1 MEPTPQQRVLRDQDL
16 LGALVAFVT
25 TLSGRCR
32 LRAVC
37 RTIHETL
44 RAPEHWRSLNLG
56 YMATEDSWRVLW
68 LLARG
73 VAEPGLFSCE
83 SVESLA
89 LTLQLPAQAPDSLP
103 DFCRALSLFPRLVEL
118 DLTGSRVRIGML
130 HSAFKSCGHSL
141 RRLDLTQVAF
151 LVGHSSNYFIGEAF
165 SPNGAAPDLF
175 EPLAAL
181 QVLVARD
188 AERRLDTSRD
198 PHTQPVGRGMLWAA
212 QRCCPALEEMVL
224 GWSSE
229 FGPRAS
235 PQAATEF
242 SGLIPWATQHT
253 VEAEGSLSRLRVAV
267 FAGHVV
273 LSPGSLLS
281 LCAGAP
287 PLETLDI
294 SNCQSLPDALLA
306 NCLPHVAGTL
316 RSLNV
321 RATKFGDGAA
331 AALAGAGAN
340 LARLNASCTDV
351 SGHGL
356 ALLSDASDRLHY
368 LDLCYAAK
376 LASADVLGCTRR
388 HGGRLTMLGV
398 GGLTDLS
405 SARLREMLEDSS
417 ASMLFLG
424 CGGCDA
430 LDGAE
435 ALALL
440 AALCPELRSLN
451 LHKVTGCTLAALR
464 TLLSSCPHLRS
475 LDCNEVKFDGE
486 EWSDLS
492 LASELVDQLGTKDAW
507 MALARPYPTYETFYV
522 PSVVRTEHPIVEAT
536 AATHVREGLDFDS
549 SHSCTLCAVNK

>member
-1 MEPTPQQRVLRDQDL
+1 MEPTPQQRVLRDPDL

-37 RTIHETL
+37 GTIHETL

-56 YMATEDSWRVLW
+56 HMATEDRWRVLW

-73 VAEPGLFSCE
+73 VAEHDAGLFSCE

-103 DFCRALSLFPRLVEL
+103 DFCRALSLSFPHLVEL

-151 LVGHSSNYFIGEAF
+151 LVGHSWKYFIGEAF

-188 AERRLDTSRD
+188 ADRRLDTSRD

-306 NCLPHVAGTL
+306 DCLPHVAGTL

-464 TLLSSCPHLRS
+464 TLLSSCPHLRC

-536 AATHVREGLDFDS
+536 AATLLPPVDYAAPDESRRGE
-549 SHSCTLCAVNK
+549 